1 MTIKNVLDTL
11 NNLSIITKK
20 TMPATVTYAL
30 LKNIKQLEAEQQ
42 CFIELQDTLLNECV
56 EKPEDGSYMAV
67 EDSPNKYVLK
77 EDKVQYYNDDIKK
90 IMSIETTVDIHKIPF
105 ANIANLNLSLEEMAA
120 LEFMIEEE

>member
-56 EKPEDGSYMAV
+56 EKTEDGSYMAV

-77 EDKVQYYNDDIKK
+77 EDKIQYYNDEIKK
-90 IMSIETTVDIHKIPF
+90 IMSIETTVNIHKIPF
-105 ANIANLNLSLEEMAA
+105 ANIANLDLSLEEMAA